1 MTKKRVKR
9 ILLGALVCSIAAF
22 SGIQAWVLFQGNGR
36 VREQAQVQSAEA
48 ILVLGAYVYP
58 DGSPCPILEDRLKVG
73 LELYRSGKAP
83 KILVSGDH
91 GQLSYDEV
99 NAMRRYLEE
108 RGVPSHDIF
117 LDHAGFD
124 TYNSLVRARDVFG
137 AKRLLVVTQN
147 FHLIRALYLAQAL
160 GLSAQ
165 GVSSDLRPYAGMR
178 YLQVREL
185 GARLKAFTEVQI
197 SREPIFR
204 GEVIPIGGDGRL
216 THDHMKNAN

>member
-9 ILLGALVCSIAAF
+9 ILLGALVCSIAVF
-22 SGIQAWVLFQGNGR
+22 SGIQAWVLFQGNGG

-91 GQLSYDEV
+91 GQLRYDEV
-99 NAMRRYLEE
+99 NAMRRYLEQ
-108 RGVPSHDIF
+108 RGVPSNDIF

-137 AKRLLVVTQN
+137 AKRLLV
-147 FHLIRALYLAQAL
+147 HPWMRRAQ
-160 GLSAQ
+160 
-165 GVSSDLRPYAGMR
+165 
-178 YLQVREL
+178 
-185 GARLKAFTEVQI
+185 
-197 SREPIFR
+197 
-204 GEVIPIGGDGRL
+204 
-216 THDHMKNAN
+216 